1 MTNEDLMKRVAMFL
15 DNELDKDEQK
25 NLLLEIEK
33 NEQFQSLLNREQSF
47 KTYVKS
53 HISRRNV
60 SPALIQ
66 SIKEKITVSPS

>member
-53 HISRRNV
+53 HISRRIV

>member
-1 MTNEDLMKRVAMFL
+1 MKRVAMFL